1 MRNPIEGGKTAKKG
15 KIKAGG
21 DKKFLQPRGQ
31 QAAL

>member
-1 MRNPIEGGKTAKKG
+1 MGNPTDGEKTAKKG